1 MERWV
6 QTWGQAHTALSAF
19 SFRDGCRTFR
29 LLINT
34 AVGGKRVRVRLSNV
48 HGTAPVTLGG
58 VCVARC
64 DENGVL
70 CGDSVDLDA
79 PQRLGAGESAVT
91 GSGKLDLQPGDW
103 FCVSLCVQS
112 GELQSGNLE
121 NTARCLVLSGDSRHA
136 IYPTPTTRLKETV
149 RKGACRQLRMQL
161 KPPVPLFETVEVLNV
176 SGASAIAVFGD
187 SLSQQGFWTQPF
199 ERRIRARFP
208 GRFSVINRGINGN
221 RVLRDTSP
229 VFPLHGFYGV
239 RGVNRLQRDVLQYS
253 DVSHAILSL
262 GVNDLVHYAS
272 ISGKPQ
278 EKPDVDVLCE
288 AIFSLSDRMR
298 ETGIR
303 VMGCTLVNFRDCI
316 DATDEKAD
324 LCDQVNAV
332 LRQNESRFDALF
344 DLNAVV
350 ADPARPQHTRL
361 DYLGKDKM
369 HFNILGG
376 AAVADAIDLGFF
388 RL

>member
-1 MERWV
+1 MWSIRPRPRKAVEIQLKKGEQIMKKLLCILLAACMAMAMLTV
-6 QTWGQAHTALSAF
+6 AVADDAKTIKVGTIQALSG
-19 SFRDGCRTFR
+19 SSSIMGNM
-29 LLINT
+29 IE
-34 AVGGKRVRVRLSNV
+34 
-48 HGTAPVTLGG
+48 GG
-58 VCVARC
+58 V
-64 DENGVL
+64 DW
-70 CGDSVDLDA
+70 
-79 PQRLGAGESAVT
+79 AV
-91 GSGKLDLQPGDW
+91 
-103 FCVSLCVQS
+103 
-112 GELQSGNLE
+112 EL
-121 NTARCLVLSGDSRHA
+121 
-136 IYPTPTTRLKETV
+136 
-149 RKGACRQLRMQL
+149 
-161 KPPVPLFETVEVLNV
+161 LNRD
-176 SGASAIAVFGD
+176 GASAIAVFGD

-239 RGVNRLQRDVLQYS
+239 RGVNRLQRDVLQYP

-262 GVNDLVHYAS
+262 GVNDLIHYAS

-298 ETGIR
+298 ANGIR
-303 VMGCTLVNFRDCI
+303 VMGCTLVYFRDCI

>member
-1 MERWV
+1 MEQWV
-6 QTWGQAHTALSAF
+6 QTWGQSHTALSAF
-19 SFRDGCRTFR
+19 SFGDGCRTFR

-34 AVGGKRVRVRLSNV
+34 AIGGNRVRVRLSNV
-48 HGTAPVTLGG
+48 HGASPVTLGG

-79 PQRLGAGESAVT
+79 PLCLAAGEAIVT

-103 FCVSLCVQS
+103 FCVSLCVKS

-136 IYPTPTTRLKETV
+136 IYPHPTTRFRETV
-149 RKGACRQLRMQL
+149 RKGASKLLRIKL
-161 KPPVPLFETVEVLNV
+161 NPPVPLFETVELQNGD
-176 SGASAIAVFGD
+176 GASAITVFGD
-187 SLSQQGFWTQPF
+187 SLSQQGFWTTPF

-208 GRFSVINRGINGN
+208 GRFSVINRSINGN

-229 VFPLHGFYGV
+229 VFPLKGLYGI
-239 RGVNRLQRDVLQYS
+239 RGVNRLQRDVLQYP
-253 DVSHAILSL
+253 DVSHAILAL
-262 GVNDLVHYAS
+262 GVNDLIHYGT
-272 ISGKPQ
+272 ICGKPQ

-288 AIFSLSDRMR
+288 AILSLSDQMR
-298 ETGIR
+298 DAGIR
-303 VMGCTLVNFRDCI
+303 VMGCTLINFRDCI
-316 DATDEKAD
+316 DATDEKSA
-324 LCDQVNAV
+324 LCDEVNAL
-332 LRQNESRFDALF
+332 LRTNADRFDRLF

-350 ADPARPQHTRL
+350 ADPEKPQHSRL
-361 DYLGKDKM
+361 DYLGKDKL
-369 HFNILGG
+369 HFNIVGG

-388 RL
+388 EP

>member
-6 QTWGQAHTALSAF
+6 QTWGQSHTALSAF
-19 SFRDGCRTFR
+19 SFGDACRTFR

-34 AVGGKRVRVRLSNV
+34 AVGGSRVRVRLSNV
-48 HGTAPVTLGG
+48 HGSEPVTLGG

-70 CGDSVDLDA
+70 CGDAVDLDA
-79 PQRLGAGESAVT
+79 PQRLAAGESIVT
-91 GSGKLDLQPGDW
+91 GSGKLDLQPGDR
-103 FCVSLCVQS
+103 FCVSLCVKA
-112 GELQSGNLE
+112 GVLQSGNLE
-121 NTARCLVLSGDSRHA
+121 NTARCLILSGDSRHA
-136 IYPTPTTRLKETV
+136 IYPNPTTRLKETV
-149 RKGACRQLRMQL
+149 RKAACKLLRIQL
-161 KPPVPLFETVEVLNV
+161 KPPVPLFETVELLNDT
-176 SGASAIAVFGD
+176 GASSIAVFGD

-239 RGVNRLQRDVLQYS
+239 RGVNRLQRDVLQYP

-262 GVNDLVHYAS
+262 GVNDLIHYAS

>member
-1 MERWV
+1 MEQWV
-6 QTWGQAHTALSAF
+6 QTWGQSHTALSAF
-19 SFRDGCRTFR
+19 SFGNGCRTFR

-34 AVGGKRVRVRLSNV
+34 AVGGHRVRVRLSNI
-48 HGTAPVTLGG
+48 HGASPVTLGG
-58 VCVARC
+58 VCVAKC

-79 PQRLGAGESAVT
+79 PQRLAAGETVVT
-91 GSGKLDLQPGDW
+91 GSGKLRLQPGEW
-103 FCVSLCVQS
+103 FCVSLCVKE
-112 GELQSGNLE
+112 GVPESGNLE

-136 IYPTPTTRLKETV
+136 IFPHPTTRFKETV
-149 RKGACRQLRMQL
+149 RKAACKLLRMQL
-161 KPPVPLFETVEVLNV
+161 KPPVPLLETVELLNET
-176 SGASAIAVFGD
+176 GASSIAVFGD

-199 ERRIRARFP
+199 ERRIRDAYP
-208 GRFSVINRGINGN
+208 GIYSVINRAVNGN

-229 VFPLHGFYGV
+229 VFPFKGFYGV
-239 RGVNRLQRDVLQYS
+239 RGVNRLQRDVLQYP
-253 DVSHAILSL
+253 DVTHAILEL
-262 GVNDLVHYAS
+262 GVNDLIQYAS

-278 EKPDVDVLCE
+278 EKPDIDVLCE

-298 ETGIR
+298 ANGIR

-332 LRQNESRFDALF
+332 LRANADRFDRLF

-350 ADPARPQHTRL
+350 ADPEKPQHTRL
-361 DYLGKDKM
+361 DYLGKDKL

-376 AAVADAIDLGFF
+376 TAVADAIDLRFF
-388 RL
+388 AP

>member
-1 MERWV
+1 MEQWV

-19 SFRDGCRTFR
+19 SFSNMCRTFR
-29 LLINT
+29 LIINT
-34 AVGGKRVRVRLSNV
+34 AIGGKRVQVQLSNA
-48 HGTAPVTLGG
+48 HGALPVTLGG

-64 DENGVL
+64 DANGVL
-70 CGDSVDLDA
+70 LGDSVDLDA
-79 PQRLGAGESAVT
+79 PQTLAAGESIVT
-91 GSGKLDLQPGDW
+91 GSGALTLAPGDW
-103 FCVSLCVQS
+103 FCVSLCVQA

-121 NTARCLVLSGDSRHA
+121 NTARCLVLPGDSRHA
-136 IYPTPTTRLKETV
+136 IYPTPTTRFKETV
-149 RKGACRQLRMQL
+149 RKGACKLLRMQL
-161 KPPVPLFETVEVLNV
+161 KPPVPLFETVEVLNDT
-176 SGASAIAVFGD
+176 GASSIAVFGD

-199 ERRIRARFP
+199 ERRIRERFP

-229 VFPLHGFYGV
+229 VFPFKGFYGV
-239 RGVNRLQRDVLQYS
+239 RGVNRLQRDILQYP

-262 GVNDLVHYAS
+262 GVNDLIQYAS
-272 ISGKPQ
+272 INGKPQ
-278 EKPDVDVLCE
+278 EKPDIDVLCE

-298 ETGIR
+298 ANGIR

-324 LCDQVNAV
+324 QCDQVNAV
-332 LRQNESRFDALF
+332 LRENEARFDCLF

-350 ADPARPQHTRL
+350 ADPAKPQHSRL
-361 DYLGKDKM
+361 DYLGKDKL
-369 HFNILGG
+369 HFNIIGG

-388 RL
+388 RP

>member
-19 SFRDGCRTFR
+19 SYSDACRTFR

-34 AVGGKRVRVRLSNV
+34 AVGGKCVRVRLSNV
-48 HGTAPVTLGG
+48 HGDAAVTLGG

-79 PQRLGAGESAVT
+79 PRTLAAGESIVT

-121 NTARCLVLSGDSRHA
+121 NTARCLILSGDSRHA
-136 IYPTPTTRLKETV
+136 IYPNPTTRLKETV
-149 RKGACRQLRMQL
+149 RKGACRLLRIQL
-161 KPPVPLFETVEVLNV
+161 KPPVPLFETVELLNDT
-176 SGASAIAVFGD
+176 GASSIAVFGD

-239 RGVNRLQRDVLQYS
+239 RGVNRLQRDVLQYP

-262 GVNDLVHYAS
+262 GVNDLIHYAS

-288 AIFSLSDRMR
+288 AILSLSDRMR

-332 LRQNESRFDALF
+332 LRQNENRFDSLF